1 MKKTLF
7 LLIVLMVARAEK
19 VEIKYNLKWIYDEYP
34 LPICLEQPYNASI
47 EAEYSWFKYSD
58 DLFINEIG
66 K

>member
-34 LPICLEQPYNASI
+34 LPI
-47 EAEYSWFKYSD
+47 
-58 DLFINEIG
+58 
-66 K
+66 